1 MSYKDYF
8 IYAKETQETKMG
20 RTIGLWEEQ
29 PENVGMGFEWGGRV
43 FTPPPEK
50 KEKEVKKTISLEKEP
65 LKAKRQIIIR
75 RRSK

>member
-29 PENVGMGFEWGGRV
+29 PENVGMGLEWGGRI

-50 KEKEVKKTISLEKEP
+50 KEKEVTISSKKEP
-65 LKAKRQIIIR
+65 IQKTQRKIIIR
-75 RRSK
+75 RRRK